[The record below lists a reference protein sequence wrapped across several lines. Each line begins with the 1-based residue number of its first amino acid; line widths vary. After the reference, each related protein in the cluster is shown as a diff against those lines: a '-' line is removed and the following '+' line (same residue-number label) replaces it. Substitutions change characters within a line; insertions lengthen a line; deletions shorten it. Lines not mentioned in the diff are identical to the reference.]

1 MYSKQHVHGYT
12 IYTCTIRLSYTIEGC
27 FFSVHVCTCT
37 CIYGLSMYMYTAYAY
52 TCTCVYVHVY
62 VHVIIYKDEVT
73 THQYMGW

>member
-1 MYSKQHVHGYT
+1 MYTGIQSIHV
-12 IYTCTIRLSYTIEGC
+12 LSDYLYTIEGC
-27 FFSVHVCTCT
+27 FFSVCTCT